1 MTDTVLLLAGEAS
14 GDQHGGALAAEL
26 RRRRPDVSLV
36 GTGGPAMEAE
46 GVELVARLDE
56 LAVMGFAEVLP
67 RLPFFRRLYR
77 EIEAI
82 VDRPDTRLVVP
93 IDYPGFNMRVAR
105 SAHRRGRR
113 VLYYIPPKVWA
124 WRPGRARVL
133 AEITSRVASILPFEV
148 EMLERAGV
156 HAEYVGH
163 PLLDRPDVHGDED
176 AFRDRWGLQPD
187 RPLLALLPGSRM
199 QEVSRHLGLFERA
212 AGLVL
217 AARPD
222 VLPVVSRAPTL
233 PETTFARASFPVV
246 DDARGL
252 LRHATAALVKSGTAT
267 LEAALEGTPAAVAY
281 RTSSPTWLLA
291 SALLRTEYV
300 SLPNLVAGAAVVPE
314 YLQRAATPHA
324 LADALIPLLNPGSP
338 EREEQLRGMATVRGR
353 LGRPGAAGRVANMV
367 VELMESDA

>member
-1 MTDTVLLLAGEAS
+1 
-14 GDQHGGALAAEL
+14 
-26 RRRRPDVSLV
+26 
-36 GTGGPAMEAE
+36 
-46 GVELVARLDE
+46 
-56 LAVMGFAEVLP
+56 
-67 RLPFFRRLYR
+67 
-77 EIEAI
+77 
-82 VDRPDTRLVVP
+82 
-93 IDYPGFNMRVAR
+93 
-105 SAHRRGRR
+105 
-113 VLYYIPPKVWA
+113 
-124 WRPGRARVL
+124 
-133 AEITSRVASILPFEV
+133 
-148 EMLERAGV
+148 MLERAGV